1 MNTSDLYVVLCSNL
15 FKFFL
20 ILCKLWYSNVDW
32 SSQSSSQVGWARSNV
47 TQMVIMWEFNN
58 LFNMS
63 ASSWESFKDLME
75 ICTLLHRDDSQ
86 LIFFIDPY
94 KESLVIVVENSSSF
108 WPVSVQTA
116 SFKESISLSI
126 IKYIINIFF
135 ELGNTYLKRK
145 WSSISLVWVSLSIP

>member
-1 MNTSDLYVVLCSNL
+1 
-15 FKFFL
+15 
-20 ILCKLWYSNVDW
+20 
-32 SSQSSSQVGWARSNV
+32 
-47 TQMVIMWEFNN
+47 
-58 LFNMS
+58 
-63 ASSWESFKDLME
+63 ME

-145 WSSISLVWVSLSIP
+145 